1 MSDTLSTHSVAR
13 GFVTSEDI
21 TLSVTPRTRTVFRAG
36 IHAGGVRGYVV
47 RQKIGTDGTWKD
59 CHEVNFA
66 RVPADC
72 GVSIELDT
80 AATSRLYEKLTQ
92 LYQLHAHGVEAGDNT
107 YVIAKPEDVLVV
119 NDHNKAQAIQGL
131 LDQGYSEEYWEALSL
146 SNPDLASQ
154 LAAAKIHFD
163 RQQAIRTFQLSLA
176 TYKTDEGYWQS
187 FFQDHPWMLQSA
199 FSSPVFM
206 LGGDTYLGG
215 KMPVGRQGKGGVATD
230 FLFADGSTKSFAV
243 VEIKTPGTHLLGP
256 LYRGQD
262 EEGYDNEVYAMHTD
276 LTGGIVQTRNQIAV
290 AVEDFQSVLGEL
302 YMGKLNRVHPKGVL
316 VIGST
321 STLNSRQRESFNH
334 FRHGQHSLTI
344 ITFDELHNRLRLLFC
359 TEEHLIGQTDEIPV
373 PDEPMPEATDW
384 DDELGYPENWPS

>member
-21 TLSVTPRTRTVFRAG
+21 VLSITPRTRIVFQAG

-47 RQKIGTDGTWKD
+47 RQKIGGDGTWKD
-59 CHEVNFA
+59 SNEVNFA
-66 RVPADC
+66 RMPADC

-80 AATSRLYEKLTQ
+80 AATTKLYEKLTQ
-92 LYQLHAHGVEAGDNT
+92 LYRLHAHGVEDGDNT
-107 YVIAKPEDVLVV
+107 YVIAKPEEVLVV
-119 NDHNKAQAIQGL
+119 NDRNKAQAIQGL
-131 LDQGYSEEYWEALSL
+131 LNEGYPEEYWEALSC

-176 TYKTDEGYWQS
+176 IHKTDEGYWQR

-206 LGGDTYLGG
+206 LCGETYLGG

-243 VEIKTPGTHLLGP
+243 VEIKTPGTHLIGP
-256 LYRGQD
+256 LYRGED
-262 EEGYDNEVYAMHTD
+262 DEGYDNGVYAMHTD

-290 AVEDFQSVLGEL
+290 AVEDFQSVLGDM
-302 YMGKLNRVHPKGVL
+302 YMGKINRVHPKGVL
-316 VIGST
+316 VIGSA
-321 STLNSRQRESFNH
+321 STLNPRQKESFNH
-334 FRHGQHSLTI
+334 FRHGQHSLTV
-344 ITFDELHNRLRLLFC
+344 ITFDELYNRLRLLFC
-359 TEEHLIGQTDEIPV
+359 TDEDPNDQMDDIPP
-373 PDEPMPEATDW
+373 PDEPMPDPTDW
-384 DDELGYPENWPS
+384 DDELGYPDACHS